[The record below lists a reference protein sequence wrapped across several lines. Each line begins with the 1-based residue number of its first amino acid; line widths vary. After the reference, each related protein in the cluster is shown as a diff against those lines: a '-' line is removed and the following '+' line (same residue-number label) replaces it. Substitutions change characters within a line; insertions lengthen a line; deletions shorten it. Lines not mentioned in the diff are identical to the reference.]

1 MKFAFPF
8 VTVAALGVLFVT
20 AAEPAKS
27 GKPVRGAPIQALP
40 PATPTNAATKRKT
53 SIGNKRPCVISES
66 KPN

>member
-27 GKPVRGAPIQALP
+27 GKPVRGAPIREPLLLNVNVPDAGL
-40 PATPTNAATKRKT
+40 
-53 SIGNKRPCVISES
+53 
-66 KPN
+66 